1 MKKISLKNLK
11 KKKKGFTLVEL
22 IIVIAIIA
30 ILAAM
35 AIPKF
40 SAMRADARVSND
52 VAKAKNLHTIA
63 ATLVANGTWKA
74 NNSYQ
79 STLKVVTDRLDGP
92 NAGIA
97 EAISGSTPFTI
108 AVGPNEDIK
117 VSVGSNELYPDALGT
132 GKAAY
137 ASTATGGKST
147 GGATGGAATGT
158 DTGTG
163 DAKTE

>member
-52 VAKAKNLHTIA
+52 VAKAKNIHTIA

-74 NNSYQ
+74 GQTGLNSDN
-79 STLKVVTDRLDGP
+79 TAVTSRLDGP
-92 NAGIA
+92 SAGKA
-97 EAISGSTPFTI
+97 EALSSHPAFTI
-108 AVGPNEDIK
+108 TIGANEDIR
-117 VSVGSNELYPDALGT
+117 VSVGTNELYPDADGK

-137 ASTATGGKST
+137 ATA
-147 GGATGGAATGT
+147 ATGGAAGGTGGAAGGA
-158 DTGTG
+158 DTGDT
-163 DAKTE
+163 KTE